1 MIMFVIMTLIGGY
14 LLATFLILIIYIAFI
29 SLGLPDAVLGA
40 AWPIMQGELNAPLE
54 AAGLLFGMISV
65 GTVISSLFS
74 GTLLKKYGTGR
85 VTVVSVMLTAIGLL
99 GFNYA
104 ESIYWLLFFT
114 LPLGLGAGAVDAG
127 LNDYVAIN
135 YKAYHMNWLHAFWGV
150 GATIGPLV
158 LSQIIS
164 RGYSW
169 RNSYLIIA
177 AFQFVLVLIL
187 LITLPLWK
195 KVAGEGPVTQ
205 NAPEGLNQ
213 EQGSTAK
220 KPNIFSIPGVKWAL
234 LTFVFYTGIEQTV
247 NLWGSTFLVDSKGI
261 DPATAAEWL
270 SFYFLGITIGR
281 VLSGFISFKLSNK
294 QMLRLGQAI
303 VLMGTLVLLLPLPNI
318 FMLIGLILIG
328 LGCAPVY
335 PSMLHETPT
344 RFGTENSQYVMG
356 LQLAAG
362 NTGALLLPPLFGLV
376 ASRFSVNVLPIFLV
390 IYAII
395 LLSSTERLNLLA
407 STTQKL
413 AHRAPSLTK
422 L

>member
-1 MIMFVIMTLIGGY
+1 MIIHVNLTLIGGY

-135 YKAYHMNWLHAFWGV
+135 YKAHHMNWLHAFWGV
-150 GATIGPLV
+150 GATMGPLV
-158 LSQIIS
+158 LSQFIL

-169 RNSYLIIA
+169 RNGYLVIA
-177 AFQFVLVLIL
+177 AFQFVLVLVL
-187 LITLPLWK
+187 LVTLPLWR
-195 KVAGEGPVTQ
+195 KVAGEGPIKQ
-205 NAPEGLNQ
+205 EANQ
-213 EQGSTAK
+213 EVAASSNTAK
-220 KPNIFSIPGVKWAL
+220 KPNVFKIPGVKWAL

-281 VLSGFISFKLSNK
+281 VLSGFVSFKLNNK
-294 QMLRLGQAI
+294 QMLRLGQSI
-303 VLMGTLVLLLPLPNI
+303 VLVGALTLLLPLPNT
-318 FMLIGLILIG
+318 FMLVGLVLIG

>member
-1 MIMFVIMTLIGGY
+1 MIIFGIKTLIGGY

-54 AAGLLFGMISV
+54 AAGLLFGMVSV
-65 GTVISSLFS
+65 GTVLSSLVS

-104 ESIYWLLFFT
+104 ESIYWLLLFT

-135 YKAYHMNWLHAFWGV
+135 YKAHHMNWLHAFWGV

-158 LSQIIS
+158 LSQFIS
-164 RGYSW
+164 RGHSW
-169 RNSYLIIA
+169 RNGYLFIA
-177 AFQFVLVLIL
+177 GFQFVLVLIL

-195 KVAGEGPVTQ
+195 KVAGEGPIVKDV
-205 NAPEGLNQ
+205 PEELDQ
-213 EQGSTAK
+213 EQKDAK

-270 SFYFLGITIGR
+270 SFYFLGITMGR
-281 VLSGFISFKLSNK
+281 VLSGFISFKLSNE
-294 QMLRLGQAI
+294 QMLRLGQVI
-303 VLMGTLVLLLPLPNI
+303 VLVGTLVLLFPLPNI

-344 RFGTENSQYVMG
+344 RFGAENSQYVMG

-362 NTGALLLPPLFGLV
+362 NTGALLLPPFFGLI
-376 ASRFSVNVLPIFLV
+376 ASRFSVNILPIFLV
-390 IYAII
+390 IYAVV
-395 LLSSTERLNLLA
+395 LLSSTERLNLF
-407 STTQKL
+407 SRTTKKL
-413 AHRAPSLTK
+413 PHRDPSLNK